1 MYATMRSADKFQNI
15 KVRNCIIV

>member
-1 MYATMRSADKFQNI
+1 MRSADKFQNI